1 MSRILIVDDERNVLK
16 TLSLVLQR
24 HDYSVLQAQNGPDA
38 LRVLDQEPCDFV
50 VSDIRMSP
58 MDGYTLASLIHQK
71 YPQIGIVFMS
81 AFGFEDQSPTI
92 DQVMQ
97 YPKLTKPFS
106 VSELIKILK
115 EEEEKVKKQEKETP
129 DRIVIVGDEEKNRG
143 IVDGLHSLGFDANI
157 VQPNSQIAQKLQH
170 LPVDLFLLDETVLTG
185 EDWRVLNTIDQMKPQ
200 KPVMLLSDAAE
211 TRNPRVVQDMGL
223 TVLNRK
229 KFFEDLQWTRTF
241 IRQHVH
247 GRRS

>member
-1 MSRILIVDDERNVLK
+1 MSRVLIVDDERNVLK
-16 TLSLVLQR
+16 TLSLILQR

-81 AFGFEDQSPTI
+81 AFGFEDQNPAS
-92 DQVMQ
+92 DQVMH

-106 VSELIKILK
+106 VSDLIKILK
-115 EEEEKVKKQEKETP
+115 EEEERIKKQEEQAP
-129 DRIVIVGDEEKNRG
+129 DRIVVIGEEERNRD
-143 IVDGLHSLGFDANI
+143 IVDGLRSLGFDAKL
-157 VQPNSQIAQKLQH
+157 VQPDPHIAHKLQH
-170 LPVDLFLLDETVLTG
+170 FAADLFLLDETVLTG
-185 EDWRVLNTIDQMKPQ
+185 EDWRVLNTIDQLKPQ
-200 KPVMLLSDAAE
+200 KPVMLLSDHSDARA
-211 TRNPRVVQDMGL
+211 TPVVQDMDL
-223 TVLNRK
+223 AVLNRK
-229 KFFEDLQWTRTF
+229 NFFEDLQWTRTF

-247 GRRS
+247 RRRS